1 MAELDRQQT
10 RVNAS
15 AAEAVVG
22 VEPISFDPTNCSV
35 RKAPRPAFR
44 HSECDDMVLQGF
56 LAPVASCHVER
67 KQLGLRLRARFI
79 AVQMSL
85 AGQGRSTLP
94 QIAQRVGTSTRTLN
108 IQFGVKDALLAFP
121 PPELVP
127 VLFHCWLSAGNAD
140 GLKDGLRMAFQELDR
155 NPVARALLL
164 GLGRLH
170 NDQPKLF
177 LTDGY
182 FNAALRSQL
191 AEHPA
196 VPRSCLGWTGYITD
210 ALRDTLQEW
219 ALSTRDGASL
229 ESILPRLME
238 RLKPI
243 AFL

>member
-1 MAELDRQQT
+1 MAELGREQT
-10 RVNAS
+10 RAHAGTS
-15 AAEAVVG
+15 DAIDAAHQ
-22 VEPISFDPTNCSV
+22 ISLDPANCPV
-35 RKAPRPAFR
+35 RKVHRPTFR
-44 HSECDDMVLQGF
+44 DSECDDIVLQGF
-56 LAPVASCHVER
+56 LAPVASCRVER
-67 KQLGLRLRARFI
+67 KQLGLRLRARFV

-94 QIAQRVGTSTRTLN
+94 EIAQRVGTSTRTLN

-127 VLFHCWLSAGNAD
+127 VLFHCWSSAGDAD
-140 GLKDGLRMAFQELDR
+140 GLKEGLRMALRELDQ
-155 NPVARALLL
+155 NPLARALLL

-177 LTDGY
+177 LSDGY
-182 FNAALRSQL
+182 FNAALRSHL
-191 AEHPA
+191 AENPA
-196 VPRSCLGWTGYITD
+196 VSRSCLGWTGYITD

-229 ESILPRLME
+229 ESTLPRLME